1 MSMFKNDGKRAWIY
15 YRLSR
20 DDDKELNSLTNQKK
34 IVEDYA
40 ARNDYDVIGMS
51 FDDNV
56 SGMHFNRE
64 GIDKV
69 RDAALD
75 GIIDVV
81 LVKDMSR
88 LGRHRLETPLFIE
101 MLRKEN
107 VKVVSVTE
115 GIDTFNE
122 NDDLHIA
129 IKQFMNDFYSKD
141 ISRKIR
147 AGFKQKQ
154 REGMVLV
161 PPFGFYK
168 DMITKEI
175 TIYEETAEVVRLIYN
190 LYTEGI
196 GQKKITIYLND
207 HGYKAPAYYMKL
219 LYNREIGRN
228 PHATGHTRNFMWSSR
243 TVHEI
248 LKNKAYIGILE
259 CNKTTKSSI
268 YKYRIQNDPSEWIV
282 HENFYP
288 RIISDELFYLV
299 QELKAKRVGNN
310 IRAKNKK
317 IHRYAGLVKCGNC
330 GAGFSAM
337 RRPGYIEYV
346 CNSYHKNGIKYC
358 SSHRIRQNKLDEIV
372 NLQMDR
378 LRDVAKEN
386 IQMVTQF
393 LDDYK
398 KQKIDLTKSI
408 DDAKTEIYKME
419 ENIKLLIREGI
430 DNPNRKQFIDEMIEE
445 DEERIK
451 ELYEHLNKMKSNQKT
466 ATDIS
471 VGILD
476 TVSLLESALKDGLS
490 DAYLQYLV
498 NKVVVTEIED
508 GEYDIDVV
516 LNVPFVNHFKR
527 PLELETYHYN
537 EGISP

>member
-1 MSMFKNDGKRAWIY
+1 MLKNDGKRAWIY

-20 DDDKELNSLTNQKK
+20 DDDKELNSLINQKR
-34 IVEDYA
+34 IVEEYA
-40 ARNDYDVIGMS
+40 ARNEYEVVGMS
-51 FDDNV
+51 FDDNI

-69 RDAALD
+69 RDAAID

-154 REGMVLV
+154 REGMVLI
-161 PPFGFYK
+161 PPFGFKK
-168 DMITKEI
+168 DLVTKEI
-175 TIYEETAEVVRLIYN
+175 TICEETAEVVRLIYR

-207 HGYKAPAYYMKL
+207 HRYKAPAYYMKL
-219 LYNREIGRN
+219 FYNREIGSN
-228 PHATGHTRNFMWSSR
+228 PHATEHTRNFLWSSK
-243 TVHEI
+243 TVYEI
-248 LKNKAYIGILE
+248 LRNKAYIGVLE
-259 CNKTTKSSI
+259 SNKTTKSSI
-268 YKYRIQNDPSEWIV
+268 YKYRKQNDPSEWIV
-282 HENFYP
+282 HEDFYP
-288 RIISDELFYLV
+288 RIISDELFNLV
-299 QELKAKRVGNN
+299 QELKAKRGNNN
-310 IRAKNKK
+310 IRAKNQK

-330 GAGFSAM
+330 GAGFSA
-337 RRPGYIEYV
+337 RRRTGYIEYV
-346 CNSYHKNGIKYC
+346 CNSYHKNGINYC
-358 SSHRIRQNKLDEIV
+358 SSHRIRQDKLDEIV
-372 NLQMDR
+372 DLQMDR
-378 LRDVAKEN
+378 LREVAKEN

-393 LDDYK
+393 LDDYRT
-398 KQKIDLTKSI
+398 QKVDLTKSI
-408 DDAKTEIYKME
+408 DDAKNEIYKLE
-419 ENIKLLIREGI
+419 ENIKHLIREGI
-430 DNPNRKQFIDEMIEE
+430 DNPNRKQYIDEIIEE
-445 DEERIK
+445 DEDRIN
-451 ELYEHLNKMKSNQKT
+451 ELCLHLDKLKSNQKT

-471 VGILD
+471 IGIVD
-476 TVSLLESALKDGLS
+476 TVSLLENALENGLS
-490 DAYLQYLV
+490 DAYLQYFV
-498 NKVVVTEIED
+498 NKVVVTEVED
-508 GEYDIDVV
+508 KQFDIDVE
-516 LNVPFVNHFKR
+516 LNVPFINHFNR
-527 PLELETYHYN
+527 PLELETYRYN
-537 EGISP
+537 EATSP